1 MINLVPQRYH
11 EFIRFGLVGVTN
23 TAVHAGIVVAL
34 MELLAPPAFVAN
46 GVAFMF
52 ANVMSYIL
60 NSRFTFRTPASFLGY
75 RRFLLVSL
83 VSLGLTLAITSLVE
97 YLGWHYAFGLL
108 MVIFVVPVLNYMVM
122 KLWAFTPH
130 AS

>member
-11 EFIRFGLVGVTN
+11 EFIRFGLVGATN
-23 TAVHAGIVVAL
+23 TLVHAGIVVTL
-34 MELLAPPAFVAN
+34 MELLAPPAYVAN

-60 NSRFTFRTPASFLGY
+60 NSRFTFKTPASFLGY

-83 VSLGLTLAITSLVE
+83 VSLALTLAITSLVE
-97 YLGWHYAFGLL
+97 FLGWHYAFGLL
-108 MVIFVVPVLNYMVM
+108 MVIFVVPVLNYIVM
-122 KLWAFTPH
+122 KLWAFSPTR
-130 AS
+130 